1 MFNENL
7 NHIYWQVFKN
17 LEQDFIKVADVI
29 HVDDNQQEVYSMKIA
44 DLLIRTVIEIE
55 ALAKELMI
63 TGTVLLIN
71 SANEGTTL
79 SSELQ

>member
-29 HVDDNQQEVYSMKIA
+29 HVDDNQQEVYS
-44 DLLIRTVIEIE
+44 R
-55 ALAKELMI
+55 
-63 TGTVLLIN
+63 
-71 SANEGTTL
+71 
-79 SSELQ
+79 